1 MLDQSIIERKYNPS
15 LPSSDVHE
23 SHCRDTSGGNDFH
36 YEEVIK
42 NFKWNIPEYFNFS
55 RDVIDKYAAEQG

>member
-1 MLDQSIIERKYNPS
+1 MFKNLII
-15 LPSSDVHE
+15 V
-23 SHCRDTSGGNDFH
+23 CRDTSGGNDFH